1 MGAAQDNTE
10 GLRQRSYIRRARGG
24 GAEGGA
30 AEGAAGGWSRGGAGG
45 GEGGEEERKGEE
57 RRGEEEQTDKIR
69 EPLTEVREKCQIDAQ
84 MDTDVVNKNM
94 KIVPRGDQ
102 NGAQRRGT
110 SGEGAQGPKMGSA
123 CES

>member
-1 MGAAQDNTE
+1 
-10 GLRQRSYIRRARGG
+10 
-24 GAEGGA
+24 
-30 AEGAAGGWSRGGAGG
+30 
-45 GEGGEEERKGEE
+45 
-57 RRGEEEQTDKIR
+57 
-69 EPLTEVREKCQIDAQ
+69 

-123 CES
+123 CESWESSFGDHFQPSGVPLVAKGT